1 MANILGLDLGTNSIG
16 WALINEQSQEI
27 VDTGVKIFQAGV
39 ENIGDGEKEESRN
52 AQRRQA
58 RAARKQLFRRK
69 IRKKKLLRLLQ
80 AQGMAPESES
90 LKYWFAINPYAI
102 RSKAVFEKITL
113 PELGRVFYHMAQRRG
128 FLSNSRSAN
137 AALDTKSKIS
147 EGNPAE
153 GKVGIEQTRQEMN
166 DQTLGQTLYEK
177 MVKQGEP
184 YKEGSQ
190 RVRNR
195 YTIRDMYTGEFE
207 KIWNCQ
213 QQYHSELNTDLKEVI
228 GGRKKEGYPK
238 DGILFFQRELRS
250 QKHLV
255 GKCSLEKNKTRIPL
269 SAIPFEK
276 YRAWAFI
283 NNIRYNGQPL
293 IIAQREQAFE
303 FLMTK
308 DSPKFSQLRKKLK
321 LDGDEYQFNHEDG
334 DKCPGA
340 YTISKLSSKNYFGKS
355 WQQLGLEE
363 QEVVWHTLY
372 FFDDQDKLIE
382 YAQNRWQLDEVNAK
396 ALSKLHLKDG
406 FGSLSRKAINNILP
420 FLEMGFQESEAIGLG
435 GVRNAFAGRWE
446 QLRKE
451 ERQLIIDNVPAIISS
466 REAGGFLEPLKR
478 FLQTEFH
485 LEERQLSKLYH
496 TNISIQNGE
505 AQSILPLGKAAD
517 KEIQQLRNPVVIT
530 ALFEL
535 RRLVNT
541 IIKEHGKPL
550 RINVEMARELK
561 SGKKERAVV
570 KKKQRD
576 QETYNRY
583 VEKELE
589 KLGILPTYESRLKYK
604 LWQECQRTCPYTG
617 KEINLEMLYRTGEV
631 QIEHIFPL
639 SRSNDDSYLNKT
651 LCFADE
657 NRRKG
662 DKTPY
667 EFYNGQGW
675 QEVKA
680 RALQL
685 FKRQRNFPDAYK
697 KFERF
702 AAEKFEEN
710 FAQRQLNDTR
720 YISREARKYLQKI
733 CKDVIVA
740 SGGVTA
746 RLRHLWGMNNILFE
760 ETKDRTDHRHHA
772 IDALVMACMKARY
785 VQQLAHRNQ
794 HDKDFSL
801 EKFPTPWE
809 GYWQDAKEAVDK
821 AIIVHRADKRVLTVR
836 QVKVKKEGKS
846 HKNKSI
852 AARGTLHKETV
863 YGKRTAPGQRT
874 AYHIRKSLQ
883 EIQNEKHVAKIA
895 DKQIQKLIIEHLK
908 GLHIDTSSR
917 YSVPADAFF
926 TKQEDGSLRPRLF
939 LPNKNGDPV
948 PIKKVRLRVNLGKA
962 ERLKESNQWVNPR
975 NNHHILIYKDK
986 QGELQEEVIT
996 FWIAAER
1003 KRQRLPVVQL
1013 PPNGEE
1019 KITTLQINDM
1029 FILGLTKEEIDWNNP
1044 NRKLITQHIYRV
1056 QKLSSKFY
1064 EFRLH
1069 SESTLDKN
1077 QAPYSISIRSLG
1089 EGKAGWLAFNP
1100 IKVKLDNS
1108 GKLSLP

>member
-16 WALINEQSQEI
+16 WALVNEQTQKI

-58 RAARKQLFRRK
+58 RVARKQLFRRK
-69 IRKKKLLRLLQ
+69 IRKKKLLKLLQ
-80 AQGMAPESES
+80 TQGMAPEAES
-90 LKYWFAINPYAI
+90 LKSWFAINPYAI
-102 RSKAVFEKITL
+102 RSKAVFEKVTL

-153 GKVGIEQTRQEMN
+153 GKVGIEQTRQEMSE
-166 DQTLGQTLYEK
+166 QTLGQTLFEK
-177 MVKQGEP
+177 MVKAGEP
-184 YKEGSQ
+184 YKEGNQ
-190 RVRNR
+190 RIRNR
-195 YTIRDMYTGEFE
+195 YTVRDMYTEEFD
-207 KIWNCQ
+207 KIWDCQ
-213 QQYHSELNTDLKEVI
+213 RKHHPELHQDLKEVI
-228 GGRKKEGYPK
+228 GGRKKEGYAK

-283 NNIRYNGQPL
+283 NNIRCNGQPL
-293 IIAQREQAFE
+293 RNSQREQAFE
-303 FLMTK
+303 FLITK

-321 LDGDEYQFNHEDG
+321 IDGDEYQFNYEDG

-340 YTISKLSSKNYFGKS
+340 FTISKLSSKNYFGKN
-355 WQQLGLEE
+355 WHQLGLEE

-372 FFDDQDKLIE
+372 FFDDQSKLIE
-382 YAQNRWQLDEVNAK
+382 YAQHRWQLDEVNAK

-420 FLEMGFQESEAIGLG
+420 FLEMGFQESDAIGLG
-435 GVRNAFAGRWE
+435 GVRNAFAGSWQ
-446 QLRKE
+446 QLRE
-451 ERQLIIDNVPAIISS
+451 DERQLIIDNVPAIISS

-485 LEERQLSKLYH
+485 LEERQLNKLYH
-496 TNISIQNGE
+496 TNVNIQNRE
-505 AQSILPLGKAAD
+505 VQPVLPLGKDAD

-561 SGKKERAVV
+561 SGKKERAAV
-570 KKKQRD
+570 KKKQRE
-576 QETYNRY
+576 QEAYNKY

-589 KLGILPTYESRLKYK
+589 KLGVLLTYENRLKYK

-617 KEINLEMLYRTGEV
+617 KEINLEMLYKTGEV
-631 QIEHIFPL
+631 QVEHIFPL

-685 FKRQRNFPDAYK
+685 FKRQRDFPDAYK

-702 AAEKFEEN
+702 TAEKFEED

-720 YISREARKYLQKI
+720 YISRESRKYLQKI
-733 CKDVIVA
+733 CKDVTVA

-746 RLRHLWGMNNILFE
+746 RLRHLWGMNNILFQ
-760 ETKDRTDHRHHA
+760 ETKERIDHRHHA
-772 IDALVMACMKARY
+772 IDALVMACMKPRY

-794 HDKDFSL
+794 HDKNFFL
-801 EKFPTPWE
+801 EKFPAPWE
-809 GYWQDAKEAVDK
+809 GYWQDAKKAVEK
-821 AIIVHRADKRVLTVR
+821 VVIVHRPNKRVLTVR
-836 QVKVKKEGKS
+836 QVKVKKGGKL
-846 HKNKSI
+846 HQNKSV
-852 AARGTLHKETV
+852 AARGALYKETV
-863 YGKRTAPGQRT
+863 YGKCTTPSQET
-874 AYHIRKSLQ
+874 AYHIRKPLQ
-883 EIQNEKHVAKIA
+883 NIKNEKHVSKVA
-895 DKQIQKLIIEHLK
+895 DKQIQKLIIKHLK
-908 GLHIDTSSR
+908 ILGIDTSSK
-917 YSVPADAFF
+917 YTVPEGAFF

-948 PIKKVRLRVNLGKA
+948 PIKKVRLRENLGKA
-962 ERLKESNQWVNPR
+962 ERLKEANQWVNPQ

-986 QGELQEEVIT
+986 QGELQEEVTT

-1003 KRQRLPVVQL
+1003 KRQGQPVVQL

-1019 KITTLQINDM
+1019 EVAILRINDM
-1029 FILGLTKEEIDWNNP
+1029 FILGLKDEDINWSNPDYKALNNH
-1044 NRKLITQHIYRV
+1044 LYRV
-1056 QKLSSKFY
+1056 QKLTSKIY
-1064 EFRLH
+1064 TFRLH
-1069 SESTLDKN
+1069 VEATISRDKD
-1077 QAPYSISIRSLG
+1077 PYFIRISSLG
-1089 EGKAGWLAFNP
+1089 ESKAGWLSYNP
-1100 IKVKLDNS
+1100 TKVKLDDT
-1108 GKLSLP
+1108 GKILPL